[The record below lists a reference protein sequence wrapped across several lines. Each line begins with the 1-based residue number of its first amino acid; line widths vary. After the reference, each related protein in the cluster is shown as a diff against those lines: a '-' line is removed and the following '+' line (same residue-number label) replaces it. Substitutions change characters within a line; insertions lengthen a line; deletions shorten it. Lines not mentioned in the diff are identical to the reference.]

1 MYFFYKKVQLQCA
14 IALHC
19 NDYLHL
25 IIVIQLIVTLIK
37 LIVHEVTE
45 SYRSVVLL
53 CVQWLVCVCNNVTRK
68 IPLYRA
74 FQTHLELDFQ
84 IKIYVFSFFS
94 FDYVF
99 ISERIDIITFSHFE
113 VGIIA
118 DHIALA

>member
-1 MYFFYKKVQLQCA
+1 MY
-14 IALHC
+14 
-19 NDYLHL
+19 NG
-25 IIVIQLIVTLIK
+25 
-37 LIVHEVTE
+37 
-45 SYRSVVLL
+45 
-53 CVQWLVCVCNNVTRK
+53 WCVCNNVTRK
-68 IPLYRA
+68 IPLYHA